1 MIKKITMYS
10 LISKISERCRLAAE
24 KRGKDT
30 SWISCI
36 YSLREELA
44 EYWSA
49 KDDARETSLEAIRTT
64 EQIQDDA
71 EFIDAYEKT
80 LHNTVA
86 DELADMLIVA
96 ATWNASADANNSKD
110 FKPERDVE
118 VMLASGVIFF
128 ICGQISGPRDVEM
141 LRCMVNLKMRFNE
154 LRKD

>member
-1 MIKKITMYS
+1 MS
-10 LISKISERCRLAAE
+10 
-24 KRGKDT
+24 
-30 SWISCI
+30 
-36 YSLREELA
+36 EELA
-44 EYWSA
+44 EYWAA

-64 EQIQDDA
+64 EQIQDDT

-96 ATWNASADANNSKD
+96 ATWNASAAANNAED
-110 FKPERDVE
+110 FKAERDVE
-118 VMLASGVIFF
+118 VMLASGAISF

-141 LRCMVNLKMRFNE
+141 LRRMVNLKMRFNE